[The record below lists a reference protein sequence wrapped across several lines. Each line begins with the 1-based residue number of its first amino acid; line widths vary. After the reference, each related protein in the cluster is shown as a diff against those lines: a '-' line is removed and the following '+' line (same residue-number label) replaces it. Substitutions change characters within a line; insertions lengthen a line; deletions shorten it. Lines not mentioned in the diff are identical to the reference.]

1 MTTQEPKTSVTT
13 SGSERAITGL
23 ATLQFAIG
31 GLFDAEPVG
40 HEIHLVRSSPR
51 RGTLCGLD
59 QFAPESP
66 GWSVGGGV
74 SDDQAIPCPRC
85 VEVRDA
91 EFRYLPVRGS
101 MFGGLFR

>member
-1 MTTQEPKTSVTT
+1 MTK
-13 SGSERAITGL
+13 L
-23 ATLQFAIG
+23 ATLQFAVG

-40 HEIHLVRSSPR
+40 HEIHLVRDSPR
-51 RGTLCGLD
+51 RLTLCGLD

-74 SDDQAIPCPRC
+74 SDDRAVPCPGC
-85 VEVRDA
+85 VEVRGA
-91 EFRYLPVRGS
+91 QFPGSPVEGT